1 MFVLNEIADDYEN
14 LHQIT
19 KQVTPLASACGLT
32 IETSEILQAL
42 RDLTTSDLARAYRF
56 VPPSNATEEIR
67 GMPPVDE
74 IGLADVSRRDDV
86 FFWVTEKGARLTLAD
101 NPDWPFDDDRILR
114 SDWKPPEK

>member
-19 KQVTPLASACGLT
+19 KQVTPLGSACGLT

-42 RDLTTSDLARAYRF
+42 RDLTTANLARAYRF
-56 VPPSNATEEIR
+56 VPPSNATEEIL
-67 GMPPVDE
+67 GMPPTDE
-74 IGLADVSRRDDV
+74 IGSPDVSRREDV
-86 FFWVTEKGARLTLAD
+86 FFLVTEKGTTRPCGYPTGPD
-101 NPDWPFDDDRILR
+101 NDRVLR